1 MLKSNKN
8 HFRKSRDLNWMHSP
22 SEELPD
28 AADAE
33 RAVWWGCL
41 SGEKRGQAGWFAAK
55 LGLIALALAV
65 VTGCETQ
72 APVPPNEASPAS
84 PSQISATTNNPDALK
99 LREGDT
105 LSITFPGASPDL
117 NGSHLIN
124 RDGII
129 TMRLV
134 GEIKAAGK
142 TIPDL
147 KADLLKAYAGQID
160 TKEITVELLSSA
172 FPVYVTGAV
181 LEPGKVLSDHPITV
195 LEAIMERGGFDYS
208 KANLK
213 SVEVLR
219 QEGGVLKSYNLNLK
233 AVMDGKPVEQFFL
246 RPSDIIYVR
255 EKFQWF

>member
-1 MLKSNKN
+1 
-8 HFRKSRDLNWMHSP
+8 
-22 SEELPD
+22 
-28 AADAE
+28 
-33 RAVWWGCL
+33 
-41 SGEKRGQAGWFAAK
+41 
-55 LGLIALALAV
+55 
-65 VTGCETQ
+65 
-72 APVPPNEASPAS
+72 
-84 PSQISATTNNPDALK
+84 
-99 LREGDT
+99 
-105 LSITFPGASPDL
+105 
-117 NGSHLIN
+117 
-124 RDGII
+124 
-129 TMRLV
+129 
-134 GEIKAAGK
+134 
-142 TIPDL
+142 
-147 KADLLKAYAGQID
+147 
-160 TKEITVELLSSA
+160 LLSSA